1 MFKYGNYIAKLEV
14 DAEEGVL
21 HGRVLNISD
30 VVSFQG
36 KTVREAEQEF
46 RKAVD
51 AYIET
56 CKQKGKE
63 PAKPFSGKLPFRTT
77 PEIHRDI
84 YIAATRAD
92 KSINSWM
99 EEILAKAAQRPNLAH
114 PQTPEDRSEFAISIE
129 EYEKLLAQLQ
139 NKIIQLQNTIKP
151 YLEEKTTS
159 SFARLF
165 KAMRPLLK
173 DKELPEL
180 LEKVETIQERLKSV
194 QYQEAALLS
203 LMDQPS
209 SSPTEQPSPAFT
221 EPSPQSFA
229 EQSAQPVE
237 SDLPLTRDAK
247 TLLGNPLSSWQ
258 LVRASQIVLV
268 KVVT

>member
-14 DAEEGVL
+14 DAEEGIL

-30 VVSFQG
+30 VVAFQG

-99 EEILAKAAQRPNLAH
+99 EEILGKAAQQPHIAH
-114 PQTPEDRSEFAISIE
+114 GSSSEDRSEFAISIE

-151 YLEEKTTS
+151 YLEEKTSS

-165 KAMRPLLK
+165 KAIRPLLK

-180 LEKVETIQERLKSV
+180 LEKVETIQERLKTV

-203 LMDQPS
+203 LIEQPTAS
-209 SSPTEQPSPAFT
+209 GTEQSIPSFT
-221 EPSPQSFA
+221 ESSTSSFA
-229 EQSAQPVE
+229 EPTTQPVE
-237 SDLPLTRDAK
+237 SDFPATRDA
-247 TLLGNPLSSWQ
+247 TLLRNSVNS
-258 LVRASQIVLV
+258 
-268 KVVT
+268 

>member
-14 DAEEGVL
+14 DAEEGIL

-30 VVSFQG
+30 IVSFQG

-51 AYIET
+51 TYIET

-63 PAKPFSGKLPFRTT
+63 PEKPFSGKLPFRTT

-99 EEILAKAAQRPNLAH
+99 EEILGKAAQQPNVASAEAS
-114 PQTPEDRSEFAISIE
+114 EDRSEFAISIE

-139 NKIIQLQNTIKP
+139 GKIIQLQNTIKP

-165 KAMRPLLK
+165 RDMRPLLK
-173 DKELPEL
+173 DRELPEL

-203 LMDQPS
+203 LIDQPTS
-209 SSPTEQPSPAFT
+209 SLEQPQPPFAES
-221 EPSPQSFA
+221 SNQSFA
-229 EQSAQPVE
+229 EPSIQPVE
-237 SDLPLTRDAK
+237 SDSSPVYDAK
-247 TLLGNPLSSWQ
+247 ALLRNP
-258 LVRASQIVLV
+258 ANG
-268 KVVT
+268 